1 MKRLLT
7 LLVFTSIFSL
17 GGVNYI
23 YSQDKN
29 IEKEIVA
36 EHSEAVHDEIEHA
49 ASEHEGGMEPLLFII
64 IALIIGAATRHFLR
78 KSPLPYTVMLLL
90 TGIGMGVAVRLG
102 YFEGGL
108 ESISRAIEWA
118 GNIDP
123 HVILFVFLPTL
134 IFEAAFAMDVHTFK
148 KTLTNAVILAVP
160 GIILAMLLTAALAI
174 GLDELGMGLSG
185 WGWPIALMF
194 GAVIS
199 ATDPVAVVSL
209 LKDLGVNKKLG
220 TLIEGE
226 SLLNDGTAI
235 VIFMVFFLGITG
247 AAIEGS
253 PIVEFG
259 RVALG
264 GTLIGLIIAGVTIAW
279 VKRVFNDALVE
290 ITVIIAAAYL
300 TFFVA
305 EHFLHVSGVLG
316 LVALGLA
323 MAGVGK
329 TRISPEVGHFLHEFW
344 ELAAFIANTLI
355 FIIVGVVVAQRTV
368 FTGMDFLILGI
379 IYIGITVI
387 RALVLLVLF
396 PFMRKIGYGLPVKD
410 AYVLWYGALRG
421 AIGLALALIVAGEEK
436 IDADIRNQ
444 FLFHTAGIV
453 TLTLLINAT
462 TIKFLVNRLGLT
474 KIPAVK
480 ALMMSNAFQHLTNDT
495 ENALEL
501 MKSDRFMSG
510 ANWNSVRE
518 YLPQP
523 KAPEI
528 SEEELAQM
536 DTMAETRRRILE
548 KEKKS
553 YWHQFQDGLLGPV
566 AVSRLSDGV
575 NEVLD
580 AGGSMPLSERA
591 YLEQLW
597 GTPKFLNKLASIPVF
612 GRFAKGSL
620 SDRLAMSYDIA
631 RGFVV
636 AQEEVVKLV
645 KSLADLPAG
654 QAGSGNDQSNGDDSE
669 IVSIIREE
677 IDKNRIRGLNFLK
690 NVRETHP
697 EIAAAIETKQAIR
710 SVLNHERNTIKT
722 LLNDGRIEH
731 DEADKMLINV
741 EERMKMLMDSP
752 PSIQLPEPIE
762 LLKEVPWLK
771 SLKSETFNKVV
782 DLVEDR
788 SYTPGKKLVE
798 QGGPGDGLF
807 IISRGTVKVT
817 VGDYVIDILGPGSM
831 IGEMAVLTGG
841 KRTATVTA
849 ETPVTALWMKSSG
862 MQGVMKGSKELEDRL
877 WDTAGKRFAENLLG
891 RSEPYSQWRQIQFRR
906 WLSQGE
912 VISLGQ
918 DEILKLD
925 DKVGVLISGEAFCPE
940 AQSKTISAPAVL
952 DKAEFTLSS
961 DARVFVRSTREA

>member
-7 LLVFTSIFSL
+7 LLVFTSIFSF

-23 YSQDKN
+23 YSQDEN
-29 IEKEIVA
+29 IEKKEMVA
-36 EHSEAVHDEIEHA
+36 GHSEAVHDEIEHA

-90 TGIGMGVAVRLG
+90 TGIGMGVAARLG
-102 YFEGGL
+102 FFEGGL
-108 ESISRAIEWA
+108 ESISHAIEWA

-148 KTLTNAVILAVP
+148 KSLTNAVILAVP
-160 GIILAMLLTAALAI
+160 GIIIAMLLTAALAI

-209 LKDLGVNKKLG
+209 LKDLGVSKKLG

-235 VIFMVFFLGITG
+235 VIFMVLFLGITG
-247 AAIEGS
+247 VAIES
-253 PIVEFG
+253 SFVVEFG

-264 GTLIGLIIAGVTIAW
+264 GTLIGLIIAGITIAW
-279 VKRVFNDALVE
+279 VKRVFNDPLVE

-323 MAGVGK
+323 MASVGK

-368 FTGMDFLILGI
+368 FTGVDFLILGI
-379 IYIGITVI
+379 IYIGIFVI
-387 RALVLLVLF
+387 RAIVLLILF

-436 IDADIRNQ
+436 IDEDIRNQ

-462 TIKFLVNRLGLT
+462 TIKFLVDRLGLA

-518 YLPQP
+518 YLPKP

-528 SEEELAQM
+528 SEKELAQM

-580 AGGSMPLSERA
+580 EGGSMPLSKRA
-591 YLEQLW
+591 YLDQLW
-597 GTPKFLNKLASIPVF
+597 GTPKLLNKLVSIPVL
-612 GRFAKGSL
+612 GRFAKQLL

-636 AQEEVVKLV
+636 AQEEMVKLV
-645 KSLADLPAG
+645 QSLTDLPAE
-654 QAGSGNDQSNGDDSE
+654 QAGGDDSKT
-669 IVSIIREE
+669 VSVIREE

-762 LLKEVPWLK
+762 LLKEVSWLK
-771 SLKSETFNKVV
+771 GLESETFNKVV
-782 DLVEDR
+782 DLVENR

-817 VGDYVIDILGPGSM
+817 VGEYVIDILGPGSM
-831 IGEMAVLTGG
+831 IGEMAVLTEG

-862 MQGVMKGSKELEDRL
+862 MQEVMKDSKELEDRL
-877 WDTAGKRFAENLLG
+877 WNTAGKRFAENLLG
-891 RSEPYSQWRQIQFRR
+891 KNEPYSQWRQIQFRR
-906 WLSQGE
+906 WLSQGK
-912 VISLGQ
+912 VISLKQ
-918 DEILKLD
+918 DEVLKLD
-925 DKVGVLISGEAFCPE
+925 DKAGVLISGEAFDKN
-940 AQSKTISAPAVL
+940 KTISAPAIL

-961 DARVFVRSTREA
+961 DARVFVRSTKEA